1 MTTLRMICFDIE
13 QKNLGVTSEVMSSQE
28 CEVYNQPILRCGKC
42 AFRFAERTYIMGI
55 LNVTPDSFSDG
66 GKFLDHRSALEHARR
81 MAAEGAD
88 IIDVGGESTRPEAR
102 RVSLEEELKRVI
114 PLIEKIA
121 SQIDVPV
128 SIDTT
133 KADVAEEAL
142 DAGAVMINDI
152 SALRRD
158 AKMAPLAADRGV
170 PVVLM
175 HMRGTPQTMQHK
187 VVYKDLISEVYSFFK
202 ERIAY
207 AESVGIDS
215 QKIIIDPGIGFGKS
229 VPDGNLK
236 IIEKLS
242 SFKKLGKPIMV
253 GPSRKAFI
261 GSVLNL
267 GIEEREEG
275 TAAAISLAINNGANI
290 VRVHD
295 VGKMKRVVKMVDA
308 ILAVN

>member
-1 MTTLRMICFDIE
+1 MTTLKMICFDIE
-13 QKNLGVTSEVMSSQE
+13 QKDLGITSGVMSSQE
-28 CEVYNQPILRCGKC
+28 REMYNQPILRCGKC
-42 AFRFAERTYIMGI
+42 TFDFAERTYIIGI

-102 RVSLEEELKRVI
+102 PVSLAEELKRVI
-114 PLIEKIA
+114 PLIEKLV

-133 KADVAEEAL
+133 KADVAKEAL

-152 SALRRD
+152 SALRCD

-175 HMRGTPQTMQHK
+175 HMRGTPQTMQHR
-187 VVYKDLISEVYSFFK
+187 VVYEDLISEVYSFLK

-275 TAAAISLAINNGANI
+275 TAAAISLAINNGANM